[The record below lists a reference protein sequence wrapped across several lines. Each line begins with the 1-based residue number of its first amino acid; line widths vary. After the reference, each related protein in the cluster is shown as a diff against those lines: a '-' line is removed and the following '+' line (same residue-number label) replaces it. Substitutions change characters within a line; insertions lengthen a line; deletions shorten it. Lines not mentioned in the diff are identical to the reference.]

1 MTHQS
6 FFSYFCF
13 GVGLSGAGKSTL
25 AFALEQRLVSMGL
38 PAYTLDGDN
47 IRLGLNRDLSF
58 SSEDRQENIRR
69 VAEVA
74 RLFADSGA
82 CVFTSFISPFIKDRQ
97 FARQL
102 HQSSG
107 LTFFEIFLSTPLEA
121 CESRDTKGLYA
132 KARSGLIKDFTGID
146 SAYEA
151 PVNAELTLD
160 TSSLSVDECVDR
172 VLGLLINNVR
182 SDASC
187 RLRRGDRMTHKVKL
201 PH

>member
-1 MTHQS
+1 
-6 FFSYFCF
+6 
-13 GVGLSGAGKSTL
+13 LSGAGKSTL

-47 IRLGLNRDLSF
+47 IRLGLNKDLSF

-69 VAEVA
+69 VAE
-74 RLFADSGA
+74 
-82 CVFTSFISPFIKDRQ
+82 DRQ
-97 FARQL
+97 FAREL

-107 LTFFEIFLSTPLEA
+107 LTFFEIFLSAPLEA

-151 PVNAELTLD
+151 PVNPELTLD

-182 SDASC
+182 NYAAYDF
-187 RLRRGDRMTHKVKL
+187 LRGGKMTHKVRL
-201 PH
+201 PLESRQLKA